1 MWLKRTMTR
10 VPIDDTYRELIIST
24 IGELVEDSTAGDYSG
39 IVTTIAD
46 DYLHSL
52 QFLGCHLIGKYP
64 LNDDGELMDITS
76 YVVSITKLSAYRH
89 LAALTQLYK
98 TNEKFILENG
108 DLRKTNTAISNG
120 TTRAATEESP
130 ITAAPINSAPTE
142 STEWDLENPHSRAG
156 SQYDSNGT
164 STDVIKDPNLAI
176 KAAEF
181 NMRTNI
187 YSVITS
193 MIDCL
198 VDEKMS
204 VH

>member
-24 IGELVEDSTAGDYSG
+24 IGDMIESATAGDYSG

-52 QFLGCHLIGKYP
+52 QILGCHLIGKYP
-64 LNDDGELMDITS
+64 LDDDGELMDITS
-76 YVVSITKLSAYRH
+76 YVVSITKLSVYRH
-89 LAALTQLYK
+89 LAAFLQLYRA
-98 TNEKFILENG
+98 NEKFILENG
-108 DLRKTNTAISNG
+108 DLRKTNTATSNG

-130 ITAAPINSAPTE
+130 ITGAPINSAPTE
-142 STEWDLENPHSRAG
+142 STEWDLENPHSKAG